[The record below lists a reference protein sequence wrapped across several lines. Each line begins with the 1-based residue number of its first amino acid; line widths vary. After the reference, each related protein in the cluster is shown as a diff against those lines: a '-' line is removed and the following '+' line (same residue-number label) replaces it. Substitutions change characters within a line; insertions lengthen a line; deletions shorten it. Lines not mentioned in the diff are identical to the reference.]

1 MAFASSPDR
10 VPPNV
15 TSAKIVVAGGFGV
28 GKTTLVG
35 TVSEIP
41 PVNTEA
47 WMTQASKT
55 VDPLHGSDEKT
66 TTTVAMDFGRITLAR
81 DLILYLF
88 GTPGQPRFWPMWDDL
103 CRGASA
109 AVVLVD
115 TRRLDVSFPAVNY
128 FENDSDVPFV
138 VAVNLFDGRQT
149 HPLDQVRDA
158 LGVADSVP
166 LVTVDARDRRSAT
179 HALLA
184 GLNNTL
190 EKTAPA
196 TAAPARREAAF
207 LRRAP
212 PVLPYPAQ
220 PRGGPRP
227 GGTGRQAPALVPL
240 SQRRVS
246 LCARF

>member
-1 MAFASSPDR
+1 MPADIS
-10 VPPNV
+10 
-15 TSAKIVVAGGFGV
+15 SAKVVVAGGFGV

-35 TVSEIP
+35 AVSEIP

-47 WMTQASKT
+47 WMTQASST

-66 TTTVAMDFGRITLAR
+66 TTTVAMDFGRVTLAR

-158 LGVADSVP
+158 LGVADTVP
-166 LVTVDARDRRSAT
+166 LVTLDARDRRSSVL
-179 HALLA
+179 ALLA
-184 GLNNTL
+184 GLTNTM
-190 EKTAPA
+190 EKTS
-196 TAAPARREAAF
+196 
-207 LRRAP
+207 
-212 PVLPYPAQ
+212 PVPT
-220 PRGGPRP
+220 R
-227 GGTGRQAPALVPL
+227 
-240 SQRRVS
+240 
-246 LCARF
+246 

>member
-10 VPPNV
+10 VTPNI

-28 GKTTLVG
+28 GKTTLVS

-47 WMTQASKT
+47 WMTQASRT
-55 VDPLHGSDEKT
+55 VDPLHGTDEKT
-66 TTTVAMDFGRITLAR
+66 TTTVAMDFGRITLGR

-109 AVVLVD
+109 ALVLVD
-115 TRRLDVSFPAVNY
+115 TRRLDASFPAVNY
-128 FENDSDVPFV
+128 FENDSDVPFI

-166 LVTVDARDRRSAT
+166 LVSLDARDRRSAVLG
-179 HALLA
+179 LLA
-184 GLNNTL
+184 SLTNTM
-190 EKTAPA
+190 EKTS
-196 TAAPARREAAF
+196 
-207 LRRAP
+207 
-212 PVLPYPAQ
+212 PVAV
-220 PRGGPRP
+220 R
-227 GGTGRQAPALVPL
+227 
-240 SQRRVS
+240 
-246 LCARF
+246 

>member
-1 MAFASSPDR
+1 MAYTRSPDR
-10 VPPNV
+10 LAPNV
-15 TSAKIVVAGGFGV
+15 TSAKLVVAGGFGT
-28 GKTTLVG
+28 GKTTMVG
-35 TVSEIP
+35 AVSEIP

-55 VDPLHGSDEKT
+55 VDPLADANVKT
-66 TTTVAMDFGRITLAR
+66 TTTVAMDFGRVTLAR

-109 AVVLVD
+109 ALVLVD
-115 TRRLDVSFPAVNY
+115 TPRLDVSFPAVNY

-166 LVTVDARDRRSAT
+166 LVTVDARARRSAT

-196 TAAPARREAAF
+196 TTIR
-207 LRRAP
+207 
-212 PVLPYPAQ
+212 
-220 PRGGPRP
+220 
-227 GGTGRQAPALVPL
+227 
-240 SQRRVS
+240 
-246 LCARF
+246 

>member
-1 MAFASSPDR
+1 MAFATSPDR
-10 VPPNV
+10 VPPAL

-47 WMTQASKT
+47 WLTQAGQA
-55 VDPLHGSDEKT
+55 VDELPGETGKN
-66 TTTVAMDFGRITLAR
+66 TTTVAMDFGRITLSR

-109 AVVLVD
+109 ALVMVD

-128 FENDSDVPFV
+128 FENDSDVPFT
-138 VAVNLFDGRQT
+138 VAVNMFGGRLT
-149 HPLDQVRDA
+149 HPLDQVREA

-166 LVTVDARDRRSAT
+166 LVTVDARDRRSAVR
-179 HALLA
+179 ALLA
-184 GLNNTL
+184 ALNNTL
-190 EKTAPA
+190 
-196 TAAPARREAAF
+196 AAKSPVAA
-207 LRRAP
+207 
-212 PVLPYPAQ
+212 
-220 PRGGPRP
+220 G
-227 GGTGRQAPALVPL
+227 
-240 SQRRVS
+240 
-246 LCARF
+246 

>member
-1 MAFASSPDR
+1 MAFVSSPDR
-10 VPPNV
+10 AVPNV

-28 GKTTLVG
+28 GKTTLVS

-47 WMTQASKT
+47 WMTQASET
-55 VDPLHGSDEKT
+55 VDPLNGTDAKT
-66 TTTVAMDFGRITLAR
+66 TTTVAMDFGRISLAR

-115 TRRLDVSFPAVNY
+115 TRRLEVSFPAVNY

-166 LVTVDARDRRSAT
+166 LLTVDARDRRSCVQS
-179 HALLA
+179 LLA
-184 GLNNTL
+184 SLNNTM
-190 EKTAPA
+190 EKTSPI
-196 TAAPARREAAF
+196 TTR
-207 LRRAP
+207 
-212 PVLPYPAQ
+212 
-220 PRGGPRP
+220 
-227 GGTGRQAPALVPL
+227 
-240 SQRRVS
+240 
-246 LCARF
+246 

>member
-10 VPPNV
+10 VPPNI

-28 GKTTLVG
+28 GKTTLVS

-47 WMTQASKT
+47 WMTQASVT
-55 VDPLHGSDEKT
+55 VDPLHSGTEKT
-66 TTTVAMDFGRITLAR
+66 TTTVAMDFGRVTLAS

-103 CRGASA
+103 CRGASSA
-109 AVVLVD
+109 LVLVD

-149 HPLDQVRDA
+149 HSLDRVRDA
-158 LGVADSVP
+158 LGVADTVP
-166 LVTVDARDRRSAT
+166 LVTLDARDRRSSVL
-179 HALLA
+179 ALLA
-184 GLNNTL
+184 SLTNTM
-190 EKTAPA
+190 EKTSPV
-196 TAAPARREAAF
+196 TAR
-207 LRRAP
+207 
-212 PVLPYPAQ
+212 
-220 PRGGPRP
+220 
-227 GGTGRQAPALVPL
+227 
-240 SQRRVS
+240 
-246 LCARF
+246 

>member
-10 VPPNV
+10 VPPTV

-55 VDPLHGSDEKT
+55 VDPLHGTEDKT

-109 AVVLVD
+109 ALVLVD

-138 VAVNLFDGRQT
+138 VAMNLFDGRQT
-149 HPLDQVRDA
+149 HPLDAVREA

-166 LVTVDARDRRSAT
+166 LVTVDARDRRSSIL
-179 HALLA
+179 ALLA

-190 EKTAPA
+190 DKTS
-196 TAAPARREAAF
+196 TVSAR
-207 LRRAP
+207 
-212 PVLPYPAQ
+212 
-220 PRGGPRP
+220 
-227 GGTGRQAPALVPL
+227 
-240 SQRRVS
+240 
-246 LCARF
+246 

>member
-10 VPPNV
+10 VPPSV

-28 GKTTLVG
+28 GKTTLVAA
-35 TVSEIP
+35 VSEIP

-47 WMTQASKT
+47 WMTQASRS
-55 VDPLHGSDEKT
+55 VDPLHGTEEKT

-109 AVVLVD
+109 ALVLVD

-158 LGVADSVP
+158 LGVADTVP
-166 LVTVDARDRRSAT
+166 LTTIDARDRRSSVQ
-179 HALLA
+179 ALLA
-184 GLNNTL
+184 SLTNTL
-190 EKTAPA
+190 EKTSPVA
-196 TAAPARREAAF
+196 TR
-207 LRRAP
+207 
-212 PVLPYPAQ
+212 
-220 PRGGPRP
+220 
-227 GGTGRQAPALVPL
+227 
-240 SQRRVS
+240 
-246 LCARF
+246 

>member
-1 MAFASSPDR
+1 MAFVSSPDR
-10 VPPNV
+10 AAPNI

-55 VDPLHGSDEKT
+55 VDPVNGTEAKT

-115 TRRLDVSFPAVNY
+115 TRRLEVSFPAVNY

-158 LGVADSVP
+158 LGLADAVP
-166 LVTVDARDRRSAT
+166 LVTVDARDRRGCVRT
-179 HALLA
+179 LLA
-184 GLNNTL
+184 SLNNTID
-190 EKTAPA
+190 KTS
-196 TAAPARREAAF
+196 
-207 LRRAP
+207 
-212 PVLPYPAQ
+212 PVS
-220 PRGGPRP
+220 
-227 GGTGRQAPALVPL
+227 TH
-240 SQRRVS
+240 
-246 LCARF
+246 

>member
-1 MAFASSPDR
+1 MAFASSADR
-10 VPPNV
+10 VTPNI

-28 GKTTLVG
+28 GKTTLVS

-47 WMTQASKT
+47 WMTQASRT

-66 TTTVAMDFGRITLAR
+66 TTTVAMDFGRVTLAR

-109 AVVLVD
+109 ALVLVD

-128 FENDSDVPFV
+128 FENDSDVPFI

-166 LVTVDARDRRSAT
+166 IVTLDARDRRSSIRG
-179 HALLA
+179 LLA
-184 GLNNTL
+184 SLTNTMD
-190 EKTAPA
+190 KTSPV
-196 TAAPARREAAF
+196 AAR
-207 LRRAP
+207 
-212 PVLPYPAQ
+212 
-220 PRGGPRP
+220 
-227 GGTGRQAPALVPL
+227 
-240 SQRRVS
+240 
-246 LCARF
+246 

>member
-1 MAFASSPDR
+1 MAFASSAAR
-10 VPPNV
+10 VPPNIP
-15 TSAKIVVAGGFGV
+15 SAKIVVAGGFCV
-28 GKTTLVG
+28 GKTTLVS

-55 VDPLHGSDEKT
+55 VDPLNGFDAKT

-115 TRRLDVSFPAVNY
+115 TRRLEVSFPAVNY

-138 VAVNLFDGRQT
+138 VAVTLFTGRQT
-149 HPLDQVRDA
+149 PPLDQVRDA
-158 LGVADSVP
+158 LGVADTVP
-166 LVTVDARDRRSAT
+166 LVTVDARDRRSAVQT
-179 HALLA
+179 LLT

-190 EKTAPA
+190 EKTSQVA
-196 TAAPARREAAF
+196 TR
-207 LRRAP
+207 
-212 PVLPYPAQ
+212 
-220 PRGGPRP
+220 
-227 GGTGRQAPALVPL
+227 
-240 SQRRVS
+240 
-246 LCARF
+246 